1 MGVVGREQKDSILQ
15 LIKKKIWEDM
25 KSEVSNLDSVKG
37 TLKILA
43 QNWDTVPKT
52 SNEMYNVV

>member
-15 LIKKKIWEDM
+15 LIKKKIWENM
-25 KSEVSNLDSVKG
+25 KSEFSNLDSVKW

-43 QNWDTVPKT
+43 QNWDMVPKT

>member
-25 KSEVSNLDSVKG
+25 KSEVSNLDSVKW

-43 QNWDTVPKT
+43 QNWDMVPKT